1 VSIGS
6 ASAGPKCAVCTKTVY
21 KMEELL
27 VEGKIWHITC
37 FTCGGGK
44 PDTPGLFTVFLF
56 HFGLLVNKCMYDGI
70 GCKRVLKRDAY
81 MMHEGD
87 AYCHACYWD
96 SRLFKPQGEAPAFGI
111 HSHLQSSSIVV
122 MNVCMYVCMII
133 RRRTS
138 SFGGGATTGDCGGRC
153 SRW

>member
-1 VSIGS
+1 MRCLHEDGLQDGGAAGRRQDLAHHLLYMWWRQARHARFVHCVS
-6 ASAGPKCAVCTKTVY
+6 
-21 KMEELL
+21 
-27 VEGKIWHITC
+27 
-37 FTCGGGK
+37 
-44 PDTPGLFTVFLF
+44 F
-56 HFGLLVNKCMYDGI
+56 HFGLLVTECMYDGI
-70 GCKRVLKRDAY
+70 GCKRVLKRDSY
-81 MMHEGD
+81 MVHEGD

-111 HSHLQSSSIVV
+111 HSCSHSSSIVV

-138 SFGGGATTGDCGGRC
+138 SFGGGATTGDCGDRC